1 VVAAGIQVPA
11 DQIYKASPVA
21 VKIGT
26 ADAPFFGDA
35 LSPGFVGLY
44 QVAIQ
49 VPASMADGDYALK
62 ATVSGATSS
71 DGVFLSVRK

>member
-1 VVAAGIQVPA
+1 MT
-11 DQIYKASPVA
+11 

-26 ADAPFFGDA
+26 ADAQVFGAA
-35 LSPGFVGLY
+35 LSPGFAGLY

-62 ATVSGATSS
+62 ATVSGASS
-71 DGVFLSVRK
+71 PDGVTLSVKK